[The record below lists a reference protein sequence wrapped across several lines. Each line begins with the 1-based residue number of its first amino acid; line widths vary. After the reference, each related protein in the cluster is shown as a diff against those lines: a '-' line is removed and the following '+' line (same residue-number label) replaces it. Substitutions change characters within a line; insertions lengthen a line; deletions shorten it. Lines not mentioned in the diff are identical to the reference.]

1 MLNEDSYNQIEIFI
15 KDPNQ
20 IDIFQRGIEK
30 KINEKNLSL
39 YSSSWK
45 QNNSVL
51 INALNVE
58 KNVMF
63 LILTL
68 IIIVAAFNIVSGLT
82 ILVKNKTKEIAILK
96 TIGFSSLSINK
107 IFFIT
112 GSFIGAAGTLFGV
125 VLGVLFSYNIEKI
138 RVFLSDILN
147 IEIFPAEIYFL
158 SKMPSEIHIPTI
170 LLISCIALVI
180 TFFSSIVP
188 SIKASKINP
197 IQSLKY
203 D

>member
-1 MLNEDSYNQIEIFI
+1 MFI
-15 KDPNQ
+15 
-20 IDIFQRGIEK
+20 
-30 KINEKNLSL
+30 
-39 YSSSWK
+39 
-45 QNNSVL
+45 
-51 INALNVE
+51 
-58 KNVMF
+58 
-63 LILTL
+63 ILTL
-68 IIIVAAFNIVSGLT
+68 IVIVAAFNIISGLT

-96 TIGFSSLSINK
+96 TIGFSSLSVNK

-112 GSFIGAAGTLFGV
+112 GASIGAAGTLFGV
-125 VLGVLFSYNIEKI
+125 ILGVLFSYNIEKI
-138 RVFLSDILN
+138 RVFLSDVLN